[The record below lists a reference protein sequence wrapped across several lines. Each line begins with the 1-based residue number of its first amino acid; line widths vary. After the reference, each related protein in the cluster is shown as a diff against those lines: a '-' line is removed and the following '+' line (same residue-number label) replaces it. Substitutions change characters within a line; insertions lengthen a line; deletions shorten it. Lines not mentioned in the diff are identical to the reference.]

1 MGFSARA
8 SSMYGA
14 TRGKRCSNPY
24 GPAGPRTGGSG
35 SASSGSSA
43 AGGAAAAVALLGG
56 GWGGGTGPVQSD
68 RVRPRGAGAAA
79 PRRSAVSLACCWPAA
94 AAARW
99 ATPLPQP
106 RRSGA
111 LVSGSS
117 IPGRG
122 LRSRLL
128 LLLLLLQDAHG
139 GSIPCGHLLFQLRP
153 RPGCCCCCCCWRGAT
168 ARQLSP
174 AARSGIPHGS
184 S

>member
-43 AGGAAAAVALLGG
+43 AGGAPAAVALLGG

-153 RPGCCCCCCCWRGAT
+153 RD
-168 ARQLSP
+168 P
-174 AARSGIPHGS
+174 AAAAAAAAGEAPPRP
-184 S
+184 